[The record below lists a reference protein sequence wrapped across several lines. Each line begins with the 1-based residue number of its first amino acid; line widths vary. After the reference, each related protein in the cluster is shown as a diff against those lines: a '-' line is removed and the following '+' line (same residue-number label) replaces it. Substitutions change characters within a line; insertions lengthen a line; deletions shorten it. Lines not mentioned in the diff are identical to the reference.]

1 MTRQELTKWVDFMRE
16 HGIKR
21 LSLKD
26 MEVELGGPSS
36 SYSNKE
42 GLPDEPFPK
51 QGLFEGAT
59 GSFCACGHLW
69 ETEHSD
75 DGCLLGCSHG
85 LCMSTHGAPS
95 AD

>member
-26 MEVELGGPSS
+26 MEVELGGSSS

-42 GLPDEPFPK
+42 GLSEPFPK
-51 QGLFEGAT
+51 QGLFEDTT
-59 GSFCACGHLW
+59 GSFCSCGHSW
-69 ETEHSD
+69 ITEHSD
-75 DGCLLGCSHG
+75 DGCLLGCSHD
-85 LCMSTHGAPS
+85 LCMSSHGEPIV
-95 AD
+95 D